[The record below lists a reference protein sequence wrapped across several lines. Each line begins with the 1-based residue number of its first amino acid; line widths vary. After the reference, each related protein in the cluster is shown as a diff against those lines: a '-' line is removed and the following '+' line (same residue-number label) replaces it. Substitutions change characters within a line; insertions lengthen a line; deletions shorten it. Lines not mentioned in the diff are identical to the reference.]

1 MAIIIYCKLEF
12 KATLLLAACRSAV
25 LWGAFK
31 KGVYIFWRG
40 MSSTRRTGSTKSTPL
55 APGVFFKG
63 GRSTGVVKTVL
74 ADALRAVAPE
84 AAANIENE
92 RNWRANYYKHIA
104 ATCEHSLR
112 SSKASLDIARRGL
125 AALAN
130 NFGHRDCTGQVYEMS
145 GAPAAGMGL
154 LPLNPLCLLSSKTY
168 LHITIKML
176 MYSFV
181 VAIFYIY
188 NSRNWQ
194 TEWVPLP
201 SRREYNRH

>member
-1 MAIIIYCKLEF
+1 MA
-12 KATLLLAACRSAV
+12 
-25 LWGAFK
+25 
-31 KGVYIFWRG
+31 
-40 MSSTRRTGSTKSTPL
+40 STRRTGSTDSTAL

-63 GRSTGVVKTVL
+63 GRSTGVAKAVL

-92 RNWRANYYKHIA
+92 RNWRANYYKHIV

-145 GAPAAGMGL
+145 AATAAGRDL
-154 LPLNPLCLLSSKTY
+154 LPLNPLCFLSAKTY
-168 LHITIKML
+168 LHIAIQML
-176 MYSFV
+176 MCSF